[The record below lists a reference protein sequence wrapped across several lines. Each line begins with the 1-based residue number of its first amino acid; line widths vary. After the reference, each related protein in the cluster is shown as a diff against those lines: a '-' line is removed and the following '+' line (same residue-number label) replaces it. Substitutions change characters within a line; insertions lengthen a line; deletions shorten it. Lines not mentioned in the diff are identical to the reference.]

1 MNNKLTIQEL
11 ATLLSVKSGKEVY
24 ETERFIRELITVVS
38 EGLFSDKMVKVK
50 GLGTFKIVLVEDRES
65 IHVNT
70 GERILIPAHY
80 KCSFLPDNE
89 LKELVN
95 RPFSIFETTEI
106 GDAASFQDMEM
117 ADDSDEDDVDS
128 DLESDANEDGE
139 DLSLP
144 KSSVTESR
152 INGLLDKEMTEE
164 LADPEDLPEIHS
176 PEEALT
182 VDKQPNGQIDT
193 VDSPVSDDSPEEVS
207 EPYNEETIEME
218 NPKEED
224 TIEVE
229 DSINMVETLSEEI
242 DESPEADLA
251 SEVVDIIP
259 DSQANELTPEIE
271 SSSQVDSPDKEKE
284 QTEYRE
290 EIIRA
295 KLASLSAKDPVA
307 FVAPEAKPKK
317 RRKHGRTA
325 TKTFFYIIVGGLL
338 VTASVALFFYFQSL
352 EVRNAVPIM
361 IESVSAIPTETPA
374 PTDSVFDESDSIPS
388 NEKDSVPEVVS
399 EPQGT
404 MQTEQV
410 KTKYMDTVVIQTGDR
425 LTLIS
430 LKYYGHKIFWVYLYL
445 ANKESI
451 PNPNSVAIGTQ
462 IHIPVPETYNIDAND
477 EQSIR
482 KAAALQ
488 TEILKE

>member
-11 ATLLSVKSGKEVY
+11 ATLLSVKSGKDVY
-24 ETERFIRELITVVS
+24 ETERFIREFITVVS

-144 KSSVTESR
+144 KSSVTENR
-152 INGLLDKEMTEE
+152 INGFLDKEMTEE

-218 NPKEED
+218 NPKEKD

-229 DSINMVETLSEEI
+229 DSINMDETLSEEI

-251 SEVVDIIP
+251 SEVVDTIP

-271 SSSQVDSPDKEKE
+271 SSSQIDNQDKEKE
-284 QTEYRE
+284 QTENRE

>member
-11 ATLLSVKSGKEVY
+11 ATLLSVKSGKDVY
-24 ETERFIRELITVVS
+24 ETERFIREFITVVS

-218 NPKEED
+218 NPKEKD

-229 DSINMVETLSEEI
+229 DSINMDETLSEEI

-251 SEVVDIIP
+251 SEVVDTIP
-259 DSQANELTPEIE
+259 DLQANELTPEIE
-271 SSSQVDSPDKEKE
+271 SSSQVDNQDKEKE
-284 QTEYRE
+284 QTENRE

-317 RRKHGRTA
+317 RRKHGHTA

>member
-11 ATLLSVKSGKEVY
+11 ATLLSVKSGKDVY
-24 ETERFIRELITVVS
+24 ETERFIREFITVVS

-218 NPKEED
+218 NLKEED

-229 DSINMVETLSEEI
+229 DSIHMDETLSEEI

-251 SEVVDIIP
+251 SEVVDTIP

-271 SSSQVDSPDKEKE
+271 SSSQVDNQDKEKE
-284 QTEYRE
+284 QTENRE

-317 RRKHGRTA
+317 RRKHGHTA

>member
-11 ATLLSVKSGKEVY
+11 ATLLSVKSGKDVY
-24 ETERFIRELITVVS
+24 ETERFIREFITVVS

-229 DSINMVETLSEEI
+229 DSINMDETLSEEI

-251 SEVVDIIP
+251 SEVVDTIP

-271 SSSQVDSPDKEKE
+271 SSSQVDNQDKEKE
-284 QTEYRE
+284 QTENRE

>member
-11 ATLLSVKSGKEVY
+11 ATLLSVKSGKDVY
-24 ETERFIRELITVVS
+24 ETERFIREFITVVS

-80 KCSFLPDNE
+80 KCSFIPDNE

-128 DLESDANEDGE
+128 DSESDANEDGE

-229 DSINMVETLSEEI
+229 DSIHMVETLSEEI

-251 SEVVDIIP
+251 SEVVDTIP
-259 DSQANELTPEIE
+259 DSQVNELTPEIE
-271 SSSQVDSPDKEKE
+271 SSSQVDNQDKEKE
-284 QTEYRE
+284 QIENRE

-317 RRKHGRTA
+317 RRKHGHTA

>member
-11 ATLLSVKSGKEVY
+11 ATLLSVKSGKDVY
-24 ETERFIRELITVVS
+24 ETERFIREFITVVS

-218 NPKEED
+218 NPKEKD

-229 DSINMVETLSEEI
+229 DSINMDETLSEEI

-251 SEVVDIIP
+251 SEVVDTIP

-271 SSSQVDSPDKEKE
+271 SSSQVDNQDKEKE
-284 QTEYRE
+284 QTENRE

-317 RRKHGRTA
+317 RRKHGHTA

>member
-11 ATLLSVKSGKEVY
+11 ATLLSVKSGKDVY
-24 ETERFIRELITVVS
+24 ETERFIREFITVVS

-106 GDAASFQDMEM
+106 GDADSFQDMEM

-144 KSSVTESR
+144 KSSVTENR
-152 INGLLDKEMTEE
+152 INGFLDKEMTEE

-176 PEEALT
+176 PEETLT

-224 TIEVE
+224 PIEVE
-229 DSINMVETLSEEI
+229 DSINMDETLSEEI

-251 SEVVDIIP
+251 SEVVDTIP

-271 SSSQVDSPDKEKE
+271 SSSQVDNQDKEKE
-284 QTEYRE
+284 QTENRE

-317 RRKHGRTA
+317 RRKHGHTA

>member
-11 ATLLSVKSGKEVY
+11 ATLLSVKSGKDVY
-24 ETERFIRELITVVS
+24 ETERFIREFITVVS

-144 KSSVTESR
+144 KSSVTENR

-229 DSINMVETLSEEI
+229 DSIHMDETLSEEI

-251 SEVVDIIP
+251 SEVVDTIP

-271 SSSQVDSPDKEKE
+271 SSSQVDNQDKEKE
-284 QTEYRE
+284 QTENRE

-317 RRKHGRTA
+317 RRKHGHTA

>member
-144 KSSVTESR
+144 KSSVTENR

-182 VDKQPNGQIDT
+182 VDKQQNGQIDT

-229 DSINMVETLSEEI
+229 DSIHMDETLSEEI

-251 SEVVDIIP
+251 SEVVDTIP
-259 DSQANELTPEIE
+259 DLQANELTPEIE

-317 RRKHGRTA
+317 RRKHGHTA

>member
-11 ATLLSVKSGKEVY
+11 ATLLSVKSGKDVY
-24 ETERFIRELITVVS
+24 ETERFIREFITVVS

-251 SEVVDIIP
+251 SEVVDTIP

-271 SSSQVDSPDKEKE
+271 SSSQVDSLDKEKE
-284 QTEYRE
+284 QTENRE

-317 RRKHGRTA
+317 RRKHGHTA

>member
-11 ATLLSVKSGKEVY
+11 ATLLSVKSGKDVY
-24 ETERFIRELITVVS
+24 ETERFIREFITVVS

-128 DLESDANEDGE
+128 DSESDANEDGE

-218 NPKEED
+218 NPKEKD

-229 DSINMVETLSEEI
+229 DSINMDETLSEEI

-251 SEVVDIIP
+251 SEVVDTIP

-271 SSSQVDSPDKEKE
+271 SSSQVDNQDKEKE
-284 QTEYRE
+284 QTENRE

-317 RRKHGRTA
+317 RRKHGHTA

-451 PNPNSVAIGTQ
+451 PNPNSVAIGTK

>member
-11 ATLLSVKSGKEVY
+11 ATLLSVKSGKDVY
-24 ETERFIRELITVVS
+24 ETERFIREFITVVS
-38 EGLFSDKMVKVK
+38 EGLLSDKMVKVK

-144 KSSVTESR
+144 KSSVTENR

-193 VDSPVSDDSPEEVS
+193 VDSPVSDDFPEEVS

-218 NPKEED
+218 NLKEED

-229 DSINMVETLSEEI
+229 DSIHMDETLSEEI

-251 SEVVDIIP
+251 SEVVDTIP
-259 DSQANELTPEIE
+259 DSQTNELTPEIE
-271 SSSQVDSPDKEKE
+271 SSSQTDNQDKEKE
-284 QTEYRE
+284 QTENRE

-317 RRKHGRTA
+317 RRKHGHTA

>member
-11 ATLLSVKSGKEVY
+11 ATLLSVKSGKDVY
-24 ETERFIRELITVVS
+24 ETERFIREFITVVS

-117 ADDSDEDDVDS
+117 ADDSDEYDVDS
-128 DLESDANEDGE
+128 YLESDANEDGE

-218 NPKEED
+218 NSKEED

-229 DSINMVETLSEEI
+229 DSIHMDETLSEEI

-251 SEVVDIIP
+251 SEVVDTIS
-259 DSQANELTPEIE
+259 DLQANELTPEIE
-271 SSSQVDSPDKEKE
+271 SSSQVDSLDKEKE
-284 QTEYRE
+284 QTENRE

-317 RRKHGRTA
+317 RRKHGHTA

>member
-11 ATLLSVKSGKEVY
+11 ATLLSVKSGKDVY
-24 ETERFIRELITVVS
+24 ETERFIREFITVVS

-80 KCSFLPDNE
+80 KCSFIPDNE

-128 DLESDANEDGE
+128 DSESDANEDGE

-193 VDSPVSDDSPEEVS
+193 VDSPVSEDSPEEVS

>member
-11 ATLLSVKSGKEVY
+11 ATLLSVKSGKDVY
-24 ETERFIRELITVVS
+24 ETERFIREFITVVS

-218 NPKEED
+218 NPKEKD

-229 DSINMVETLSEEI
+229 DSINMDETLSEEI

-251 SEVVDIIP
+251 SEVVDTIP
-259 DSQANELTPEIE
+259 DLQANELTPEIE
-271 SSSQVDSPDKEKE
+271 SSSQVDSLDKEKE
-284 QTEYRE
+284 QTENRE

-317 RRKHGRTA
+317 RRKHGHTA

>member
-11 ATLLSVKSGKEVY
+11 ATLLSVKSGKDVY
-24 ETERFIRELITVVS
+24 ETERFIREFITVVS

-144 KSSVTESR
+144 KSSVTENR
-152 INGLLDKEMTEE
+152 ITGLLDKEMTEE

-229 DSINMVETLSEEI
+229 DSIHMDETLSEEI

-251 SEVVDIIP
+251 SEVVDTIP

-271 SSSQVDSPDKEKE
+271 SSSQIDNQDKEKE
-284 QTEYRE
+284 QTENRE

-317 RRKHGRTA
+317 RRKHGHTA

-374 PTDSVFDESDSIPS
+374 PTDSVFDEYDSIPS

-451 PNPNSVAIGTQ
+451 PNPNSVAIGTK

>member
-11 ATLLSVKSGKEVY
+11 ATLLSVKSGKDVY
-24 ETERFIRELITVVS
+24 ETERFIREFITVVS
-38 EGLFSDKMVKVK
+38 EGLLSDKMVKVK

-229 DSINMVETLSEEI
+229 DSIHMDETLSEEI

-251 SEVVDIIP
+251 SEVVDTIP
-259 DSQANELTPEIE
+259 DLQANELTPEIE
-271 SSSQVDSPDKEKE
+271 SSSQVDSLDKEKE
-284 QTEYRE
+284 QTENRE
-290 EIIRA
+290 EIIRV

-307 FVAPEAKPKK
+307 FIAPEAKPKK
-317 RRKHGRTA
+317 RRKHGHTA

>member
-11 ATLLSVKSGKEVY
+11 ATLLSVKSGKDVY
-24 ETERFIRELITVVS
+24 ETERFIREFITVVS

-144 KSSVTESR
+144 KSSVTENR

-182 VDKQPNGQIDT
+182 VDKEPNGQIVT

-218 NPKEED
+218 NPKEKD

-229 DSINMVETLSEEI
+229 DSINMDETLSEEI

-251 SEVVDIIP
+251 SEVVDTIP
-259 DSQANELTPEIE
+259 DLQANELTPEIE
-271 SSSQVDSPDKEKE
+271 SSSQVDSLDKEKE
-284 QTEYRE
+284 QTENRE
-290 EIIRA
+290 EIIRV

-307 FVAPEAKPKK
+307 FIAPEAKPKK
-317 RRKHGRTA
+317 RRKHGHTA

>member
-11 ATLLSVKSGKEVY
+11 ATLLSVKSGKDVY
-24 ETERFIRELITVVS
+24 ETERFIREFITVVS

-117 ADDSDEDDVDS
+117 ADDSDEDDVDF

-229 DSINMVETLSEEI
+229 DSIHMDETLSEEI

-251 SEVVDIIP
+251 SEVVDTIP

-271 SSSQVDSPDKEKE
+271 SSSQVDNQDKEKE
-284 QTEYRE
+284 QTENRE

-317 RRKHGRTA
+317 RRKHGHTA

>member
-11 ATLLSVKSGKEVY
+11 ATLLSVKSGKDVY
-24 ETERFIRELITVVS
+24 ETERFIREFITVVS

-218 NPKEED
+218 NLKEED

-229 DSINMVETLSEEI
+229 DSINMDETLSEEI

-251 SEVVDIIP
+251 SEVVDTIP
-259 DSQANELTPEIE
+259 DSQANELMPELE

-284 QTEYRE
+284 QTENRE

-317 RRKHGRTA
+317 RRKHGHTA

>member
-11 ATLLSVKSGKEVY
+11 ATLLSVKSGKDVY
-24 ETERFIRELITVVS
+24 ETERFIREFITVVS

-80 KCSFLPDNE
+80 KCSFIPDNE

-251 SEVVDIIP
+251 SEVVDTIP

-271 SSSQVDSPDKEKE
+271 SSSQVDNQDKEKE
-284 QTEYRE
+284 QTENRE

-317 RRKHGRTA
+317 RRKHGHTA

-410 KTKYMDTVVIQTGDR
+410 KTKYMDTVVIKTGDR

-451 PNPNSVAIGTQ
+451 PKPNSVAIGTK

>member
-11 ATLLSVKSGKEVY
+11 ATLLSVKSGKDVY
-24 ETERFIRELITVVS
+24 ETERFIREFITVVS

-117 ADDSDEDDVDS
+117 ADDSDEDDVDF

-207 EPYNEETIEME
+207 KPYNEETIEME

-251 SEVVDIIP
+251 SEVVDTIP
-259 DSQANELTPEIE
+259 DLQANELTPEIE
-271 SSSQVDSPDKEKE
+271 SSSQVDSLDKEKE
-284 QTEYRE
+284 QTENRE

-317 RRKHGRTA
+317 RRKHGHTA

>member
-11 ATLLSVKSGKEVY
+11 ATLLSVKSGKDTY
-24 ETERFIRELITVVS
+24 EAERFIRELIAVVS
-38 EGLFSDKMVKVK
+38 DGLLSDKMVKVK

-80 KCSFLPDNE
+80 KCSFLPDTD

-106 GDAASFQDMEM
+106 GDSASFQDMEM

-128 DLESDANEDGE
+128 DLELDANEDGE
-139 DLSLP
+139 DLSSS
-144 KSSVTESR
+144 KSSVAENR
-152 INGLLDKEMTEE
+152 IAGLLDKEIPEE
-164 LADPEDLPEIHS
+164 LAYPEDLPEIHS

-193 VDSPVSDDSPEEVS
+193 VDSPVSEDSPEEVS

-229 DSINMVETLSEEI
+229 DSIHMDETLSEEI

-251 SEVVDIIP
+251 SEVVDTIP

-271 SSSQVDSPDKEKE
+271 SSSQVDNQDKEKE
-284 QTEYRE
+284 QTENRE

-295 KLASLSAKDPVA
+295 KLASLSVKDPVA

-317 RRKHGRTA
+317 RRKHGHTA

-361 IESVSAIPTETPA
+361 IESVSAIPAETPT

-388 NEKDSVPEVVS
+388 IEEDSAPVVS

>member
-11 ATLLSVKSGKEVY
+11 ATLLSVKSGKDVY
-24 ETERFIRELITVVS
+24 ETERFIREFITVVS

-207 EPYNEETIEME
+207 EPYNEETIEIE
-218 NPKEED
+218 NSKEED
-224 TIEVE
+224 TIEIE
-229 DSINMVETLSEEI
+229 DSINMDETLSEEI

-251 SEVVDIIP
+251 SEVVDTIP

-271 SSSQVDSPDKEKE
+271 SSSQVDNQDKEKE
-284 QTEYRE
+284 QTENRE

-317 RRKHGRTA
+317 RRKHGHTA

>member
-11 ATLLSVKSGKEVY
+11 ATLLSVKSGKDVY
-24 ETERFIRELITVVS
+24 ETERFIREFITVVS

-128 DLESDANEDGE
+128 DSESDANEDGE

-251 SEVVDIIP
+251 SEVVDTIP
-259 DSQANELTPEIE
+259 DSQVNELTPEIE
-271 SSSQVDSPDKEKE
+271 SSSQVDNQDKEKE
-284 QTEYRE
+284 QIENRE

-317 RRKHGRTA
+317 RRKHGHTA

>member
-11 ATLLSVKSGKEVY
+11 ATLLSVKSGKDVY
-24 ETERFIRELITVVS
+24 ETERFIREFITVVS

-229 DSINMVETLSEEI
+229 DSINMDETLSEEI

-251 SEVVDIIP
+251 SEVVDTIP

-271 SSSQVDSPDKEKE
+271 SSSQIDNQDKEKE
-284 QTEYRE
+284 QTENRE

-317 RRKHGRTA
+317 RRKHGHTA

>member
-11 ATLLSVKSGKEVY
+11 ATLLSVKSGKDVY
-24 ETERFIRELITVVS
+24 ETERFIREFITVVS

-207 EPYNEETIEME
+207 KPYNEETIEME

-251 SEVVDIIP
+251 SEVVDTIP

-271 SSSQVDSPDKEKE
+271 SSSQVDNQDKEKE
-284 QTEYRE
+284 QTENRE

-295 KLASLSAKDPVA
+295 KLASLSAKDPIA

-317 RRKHGRTA
+317 RSKHGHTA

>member
-11 ATLLSVKSGKEVY
+11 ATLLSVKSGKDVY
-24 ETERFIRELITVVS
+24 ETERFIREFITVVS

-207 EPYNEETIEME
+207 KPYNEETIEME

-259 DSQANELTPEIE
+259 DSQANELMPEVE
-271 SSSQVDSPDKEKE
+271 SSSQVDSLDKEKE
-284 QTEYRE
+284 QTENRE

-317 RRKHGRTA
+317 RRKHGHTA

>member
-11 ATLLSVKSGKEVY
+11 ATLLSVKSGKDVY
-24 ETERFIRELITVVS
+24 ETERFIREFITVVS

-207 EPYNEETIEME
+207 KPYNEETIEME

-251 SEVVDIIP
+251 SEVVDTIP

-271 SSSQVDSPDKEKE
+271 SSSQIDNQDKEKE
-284 QTEYRE
+284 QTENRE

-295 KLASLSAKDPVA
+295 KLASLSAKDPIA

-317 RRKHGRTA
+317 RRKHGHTA

>member
-11 ATLLSVKSGKEVY
+11 ATLLSVKSGKDVY
-24 ETERFIRELITVVS
+24 ETERFIREFITVVS

-117 ADDSDEDDVDS
+117 ADDSDEDDVDF

-152 INGLLDKEMTEE
+152 INGLLDKEITEE

-207 EPYNEETIEME
+207 KPYNEETIEME

-229 DSINMVETLSEEI
+229 DSINMDETLSEEI

-251 SEVVDIIP
+251 SEVVDTIP

-271 SSSQVDSPDKEKE
+271 SSSQVDNQDKEKE
-284 QTEYRE
+284 QTENRE

-317 RRKHGRTA
+317 RRKHGHTA

>member
-11 ATLLSVKSGKEVY
+11 ATLLSVKSGKDVY
-24 ETERFIRELITVVS
+24 ETERFIREFITVVS

-70 GERILIPAHY
+70 GDRILIPAHY
-80 KCSFLPDNE
+80 KCSFIPDNE

-144 KSSVTESR
+144 KSSVTENR
-152 INGLLDKEMTEE
+152 ITGLLDKEMTEE

-207 EPYNEETIEME
+207 KPYNEETIEME

-229 DSINMVETLSEEI
+229 DSIHMDETLSEEI

-251 SEVVDIIP
+251 SEVVDTIP

-271 SSSQVDSPDKEKE
+271 SSSQIDNQDKEKE
-284 QTEYRE
+284 QTENRE

-317 RRKHGRTA
+317 RRKHGHTA

>member
-11 ATLLSVKSGKEVY
+11 ATLLSVKSGKDVY
-24 ETERFIRELITVVS
+24 ETERFIREFITVVS

-224 TIEVE
+224 PIEVE
-229 DSINMVETLSEEI
+229 DSIHMDETLSEEI

-259 DSQANELTPEIE
+259 DSQANELTPEVE
-271 SSSQVDSPDKEKE
+271 SSSQVDRLDKEKE
-284 QTEYRE
+284 QTENRE

-317 RRKHGRTA
+317 RRKHGHTA

>member
-11 ATLLSVKSGKEVY
+11 ATLLSVKSGKDVY
-24 ETERFIRELITVVS
+24 ETERFIREFITVVS

-229 DSINMVETLSEEI
+229 DSIHMDETLSEEI

-251 SEVVDIIP
+251 SEVVDTIP
-259 DSQANELTPEIE
+259 DLQANELTPEIE
-271 SSSQVDSPDKEKE
+271 SSSQVDSLDKEKE
-284 QTEYRE
+284 QTENRE
-290 EIIRA
+290 EIIRV

-307 FVAPEAKPKK
+307 FIAPEAKPKK
-317 RRKHGRTA
+317 RRKHGHTA

>member
-11 ATLLSVKSGKEVY
+11 ATLLSVKSGKDVY
-24 ETERFIRELITVVS
+24 ETERFIREFITVVS

-152 INGLLDKEMTEE
+152 INGLLDKEITEE

-224 TIEVE
+224 TIDVE
-229 DSINMVETLSEEI
+229 DSIHMDETLSEEI

-251 SEVVDIIP
+251 SEVVDTIP

-271 SSSQVDSPDKEKE
+271 SSSQVDNQDKEKE
-284 QTEYRE
+284 QTENRE

-317 RRKHGRTA
+317 RRKHGHTA

-451 PNPNSVAIGTQ
+451 PNPISVAIGTK

>member
-11 ATLLSVKSGKEVY
+11 ATLLSVKSGKDVY
-24 ETERFIRELITVVS
+24 ETERFIREFITVVS

-152 INGLLDKEMTEE
+152 INGILDKEMTEE

-229 DSINMVETLSEEI
+229 DSINMDETLSEEI

-251 SEVVDIIP
+251 SEVVDTIP

-271 SSSQVDSPDKEKE
+271 SSTQVDSLDKEKE
-284 QTEYRE
+284 QTENRE

-317 RRKHGRTA
+317 RRKHGHTA

>member
-11 ATLLSVKSGKEVY
+11 ATLLSVKSGKDVY
-24 ETERFIRELITVVS
+24 ETERFIREFITVVS

-144 KSSVTESR
+144 KSSVTENR

-193 VDSPVSDDSPEEVS
+193 VDSPVSDDFPEEVS

-218 NPKEED
+218 NLKEED

-229 DSINMVETLSEEI
+229 DSIHMDETLSEEI

-251 SEVVDIIP
+251 SEVVDTIP
-259 DSQANELTPEIE
+259 DSQTNELTPEIE
-271 SSSQVDSPDKEKE
+271 SSSQTDNQDKEKE
-284 QTEYRE
+284 QTENRE

-317 RRKHGRTA
+317 RRKHGHTA

>member
-11 ATLLSVKSGKEVY
+11 ATLLSVKSGKDVY
-24 ETERFIRELITVVS
+24 ETERFIREFITVVS

-144 KSSVTESR
+144 KSSVTENR
-152 INGLLDKEMTEE
+152 INGFLDKEMTEE

-224 TIEVE
+224 PIEVE
-229 DSINMVETLSEEI
+229 DSINMDETLSEEI

-251 SEVVDIIP
+251 SEVVDTIP

-271 SSSQVDSPDKEKE
+271 SSSQVDNQDKEKE
-284 QTEYRE
+284 QTENRE

>member
-11 ATLLSVKSGKEVY
+11 ATLLSVKSGKDVY
-24 ETERFIRELITVVS
+24 ETERFIREFITVVS

-229 DSINMVETLSEEI
+229 DSINMDETLSEEI

-251 SEVVDIIP
+251 SEVVDTIP
-259 DSQANELTPEIE
+259 DSQVNELTPEVE
-271 SSSQVDSPDKEKE
+271 SSSQVDNQDKEKE
-284 QTEYRE
+284 QTENRE

-317 RRKHGRTA
+317 RRKHGHTA

>member
-11 ATLLSVKSGKEVY
+11 ATLLSVKSGKDVY
-24 ETERFIRELITVVS
+24 ETERFIREFITVVS

-70 GERILIPAHY
+70 GERILIPAHC

-152 INGLLDKEMTEE
+152 INGLLDKEITEE

-207 EPYNEETIEME
+207 KPYNEETIEME

-229 DSINMVETLSEEI
+229 DSIHMDETLSEEI

-251 SEVVDIIP
+251 SEVVDTIP
-259 DSQANELTPEIE
+259 DSQANELMPELE

-284 QTEYRE
+284 QTENRE

-317 RRKHGRTA
+317 RRKHGHTA

>member
-11 ATLLSVKSGKEVY
+11 ATLLSVKSGKDVY
-24 ETERFIRELITVVS
+24 ETERFIREFITVVS

-207 EPYNEETIEME
+207 KPYNEETIEME

-251 SEVVDIIP
+251 SEVVDTIP
-259 DSQANELTPEIE
+259 DSQANELMPEVE
-271 SSSQVDSPDKEKE
+271 SSTQVDSLDKEKE
-284 QTEYRE
+284 QTENRE

-317 RRKHGRTA
+317 RRKHGHTA